1 LGLGFRAIVLVIG
14 VDGDDNEAPTQNTET
29 SHGILFQAWLVR
41 GERIENRNSNGHF
54 RVSDTI

>member
-1 LGLGFRAIVLVIG
+1 VLVIG